1 MNRLVLYFH
10 LVKKKLNSFVEFSI
24 QSWMRIK
31 LQLNN
36 NKKIPVRSVTRTFA
50 SGKNEKFIFQCLK
63 DLGLPSGKVIWL
75 IVVIYLFVTIIQKI
89 KIKRM
94 TKSKWKYSRS
104 KSSLSCITRY
114 VLARTLKTYLKK
126 CKRCQ
131 NHINFIN

>member
-1 MNRLVLYFH
+1 
-10 LVKKKLNSFVEFSI
+10 
-24 QSWMRIK
+24 MRIK